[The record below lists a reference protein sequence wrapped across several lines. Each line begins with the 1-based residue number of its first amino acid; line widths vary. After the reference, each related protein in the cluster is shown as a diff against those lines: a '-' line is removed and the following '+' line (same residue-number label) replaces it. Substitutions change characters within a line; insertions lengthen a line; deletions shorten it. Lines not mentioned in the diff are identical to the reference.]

1 MNEEDEGFAD
11 WVAQKASEATHEA
24 FLKAL
29 EVSGEQGVLIGKKG
43 TLYRVYKDE
52 NGIREEEVE

>member
-29 EVSGEQGVLIGKKG
+29 EVSGESGVLIGKKG
-43 TLYRVYKDE
+43 KLYRVYKDE
-52 NGIREEEVE
+52 NGIREEEVK

>member
-29 EVSGEQGVLIGKKG
+29 EVSGEHGVLIGKKG
-43 TLYRVYKDE
+43 KLYRVYKD
-52 NGIREEEVE
+52 GREEEVE